1 MLMHVDDLARF
12 LRFEADREEQ
22 GQHQDDHRANHV
34 PGSPSP
40 GGGLSTAA
48 QVTLIYRDRV
58 PDTSAAGP
66 HSIEEPHG
74 LAIIVSILYAGYEFR
89 RSNTMSSGEADVLLY
104 ERVREANRLMIET
117 SNLADILVEARNAP
131 EDLSAA
137 ERLRSPAFQHNVF
150 DSRELGRNQHED
162 GILDEAT

>member
-1 MLMHVDDLARF
+1 
-12 LRFEADREEQ
+12 
-22 GQHQDDHRANHV
+22 
-34 PGSPSP
+34 
-40 GGGLSTAA
+40 
-48 QVTLIYRDRV
+48 
-58 PDTSAAGP
+58 
-66 HSIEEPHG
+66 
-74 LAIIVSILYAGYEFR
+74 
-89 RSNTMSSGEADVLLY
+89 MSSGEADVLLY